1 MHTQSAL
8 WIQRGERTKLYIDI
22 RSIQPCILLTNMYER
37 TIQYLP
43 LHLIVGITMYI
54 FYYGQF
60 TLSVHTNLTVTDYFG
75 STIKTNEGHIIAWH
89 TKDYY
94 PTHMH
99 RDPISYNLTQT
110 SIKNAFFFPEK
121 RLYASECFKMV
132 ITPIV
137 VNISSWNLHYYVQHT
152 HAELSFHTKSQS
164 WKIPNGPF
172 FHSRSQLISQ

>member
-1 MHTQSAL
+1 MLCEEGVQQKYELIAMASWRNVYMHTQSAL

-99 RDPISYNLTQT
+99 RDTISYNLTQT
-110 SIKNAFFFPEK
+110 SIKNVLFFFRK
-121 RLYASECFKMV
+121 
-132 ITPIV
+132 
-137 VNISSWNLHYYVQHT
+137 
-152 HAELSFHTKSQS
+152 
-164 WKIPNGPF
+164 NGYMHP
-172 FHSRSQLISQ
+172 SALKWS